1 MQTELD
7 DEITKLYENIV
18 KLHHHLR
25 ANTKNNFQRINP
37 FNEDIF
43 DWKERG
49 KFWCQEDKD
58 ITIYN
63 SATLIGDVAIG
74 EKTWIGPNCMLDG
87 TGGLSIGSY
96 CSIAQGCQLLSH
108 DSIRWALSGGKSKYE
123 YANTKIGNCCFL
135 GVNAVVIKG
144 INIGN
149 HCLIAAGSIVTKDV
163 PDFSIMAGVPAKLI
177 GKVHP
182 ENDEVRLEYF

>member
-7 DEITKLYENIV
+7 DETAKLYAQIV

-25 ANTKNNFQRINP
+25 ANTKNNFQRMNP

-43 DWKERG
+43 DWKERAA
-49 KFWCQEDKD
+49 FWCQEDKD

-63 SATLIGDVAIG
+63 SATLIGDVNIG

-87 TGGLSIGSY
+87 TGGLTIGRY

-108 DSIRWALSGGKSKYE
+108 DSILWALSGGKSKYE
-123 YANTKIGNCCFL
+123 YASTKIGNCCFL
-135 GVNAVVIKG
+135 GVNVVVIKG
-144 INIGN
+144 VSIGD
-149 HCLIAAGSIVTKDV
+149 HCLIAAGSIITKDV
-163 PDFSIMAGVPAKLI
+163 PAYSIMAGVPAKVI
-177 GKVHP
+177 GKVHL
-182 ENDEVRLEYF
+182 ENDEVKLEYF

>member
-7 DEITKLYENIV
+7 DETAKLYEQIV

-25 ANTKNNFQRINP
+25 ANTKNNFQRMNP

-43 DWKERG
+43 DWKERAT
-49 KFWCQEDKD
+49 FWCQEDKD

-63 SATLIGDVAIG
+63 SATLIGDVNIG

-87 TGGLSIGSY
+87 TGGLTIGRY

-108 DSIRWALSGGKSKYE
+108 DSILWALSGGKSKYE
-123 YANTKIGNCCFL
+123 YASTKIGNCCFL
-135 GVNAVVIKG
+135 GVNVVVIKG
-144 INIGN
+144 VSIGD
-149 HCLIAAGSIVTKDV
+149 HCLIAAGSIITKDV
-163 PDFSIMAGVPAKLI
+163 PAYSIMAGVPAKAI
-177 GKVHP
+177 GKVHL
-182 ENDEVRLEYF
+182 ENDEVKLEYF